1 MSIERKPHKHAEV
14 IRKWADGAQIQYS
27 HNGVDWKD
35 VLDNLPGFYSHTQY
49 RLKPSKVRYRVAV
62 FMSVYAG
69 SSPYVVSTQSED
81 EANEWEKI
89 NPQFNRWLSDWQE
102 TEV

>member
-35 VLDNLPGFYSHTQY
+35 VLDNLPGFYSHTLSALSIPIASLIRWQIIPTI
-49 RLKPSKVRYRVAV
+49 KPPSRVFV
-62 FMSVYAG
+62 QVLQFRMRCSMS
-69 SSPYVVSTQSED
+69 
-81 EANEWEKI
+81 
-89 NPQFNRWLSDWQE
+89 L
-102 TEV
+102 